1 LFIREKGNSSDITHL
16 KKAID
21 ILNQYLGYSS
31 FRPVQEDIVDAVLS
45 GKDVLALLPT
55 GGGKSICFQ
64 VPALLKSG
72 LCIVVTPLIALMRDQ
87 VDQLNKRGIKA
98 TAIYSGMNKKAI
110 DTTLDNCVY
119 GDIKFLYVSP
129 ERLLTDLF
137 LERVQ
142 KMKINLLA
150 VDEAHC
156 ISQWG
161 YDFRP
166 AYLQIAELREYL
178 PGVNILALTATAT
191 PKVQDDI
198 VDKLVLREVE
208 RFQKSFARKNL
219 SYSVRKVED
228 KETKLIEI
236 LTKIPGTAIIY
247 GDTRKSTK
255 EIAKMLRYKGF
266 SVDFYHAGL
275 DQTTRSTKQDRWL
288 TGKTRI
294 MVSTN
299 AFGMG
304 IDKPDVRLVVHLH
317 IPYDIESYYQ
327 EAGRAGRDEKKAFSV
342 VLYHQN
348 DIDGLRKR
356 VQQQHPPLEMLKRV
370 YQCLANYYQLAIGS
384 AQGQSYDMD
393 IHSFSDKYDLHHL
406 EAFYSLK
413 KLEEGGLIQFN
424 ESFHNPSQLHIEV
437 NHTELYKFQVA
448 NASLDVGV
456 KALLRIYGGELY
468 NSYLRISESQIAQ
481 FLNISESEV
490 VSFLQKLDEKGIVSY
505 TQKKDKPQVLFLQS
519 RHDVNSLPIDTK
531 RLKTRVNLAEE
542 KTEAIIKY
550 VHDENICRT
559 KLLLKYLGEI
569 NFDECGVCDNCLH
582 NRKEKSK
589 KHEEDYQHQV
599 THIVEE
605 KPSTVEE
612 IMHIINPPDQDVLL
626 EVIREMVDAGV
637 VQYDEQWRLFLNS

>member
-1 LFIREKGNSSDITHL
+1 MFIREKGNIHGITLL
-16 KKAID
+16 KEAQAI
-21 ILNQYLGYSS
+21 LKQYWGYED
-31 FRPVQEDIVDAVLS
+31 FRPVQGDIVDAVLS
-45 GKDVLALLPT
+45 DKDVLALLPT

-64 VPALLKSG
+64 VPALLKDG

-87 VDQLNKRGIKA
+87 VDQLTKRGIKA

-110 DTTLDNCVY
+110 DTTLDNCIY
-119 GDIKFLYVSP
+119 GNIKFLYVSP

-137 LERVQ
+137 LDRVQ
-142 KMKINLLA
+142 KMKVNLLA
-150 VDEAHC
+150 IDEAHC

-166 AYLQIAELREYL
+166 AYLQIAELRDFL
-178 PGVNILALTATAT
+178 PNVNVLALTATAT

-198 VDKLVLREVE
+198 VEKLTLREAE

-219 SYSVRKVED
+219 SYSIRKVED
-228 KETKLIEI
+228 KESKLVEI
-236 LTKIPGTAIIY
+236 LSKIPGTSIIY

-255 EIAKMLRYKGF
+255 EIAKMLRLKGL

-275 DQTTRSTKQDRWL
+275 DQVTRSAKQDRWL

-304 IDKPDVRLVVHLH
+304 IDKPDVRSVVHLH

-348 DIDGLRKR
+348 DIDNLRKR
-356 VQQQHPPLEMLKRV
+356 VSQQHPPVETLKRV

-384 AQGQSYDMD
+384 GQGQSYDMD
-393 IHSFSDKYDLHHL
+393 IHGFSEKYDLDHL

-413 KLEEGGLIQFN
+413 KLEESGLIQFN

-448 NASLDVGV
+448 NASLDVGI

-468 NSYLRISESQIAQ
+468 NSFMRISESQIAQ

-490 VSFLQKLDEKGIVSY
+490 ITFLQRLDKKGIVNY
-505 TQKKDKPQVLFLQS
+505 TQKKDKPQVLFLQP
-519 RHDVNSLPIDTK
+519 RHDINALPLDTK
-531 RLKTRVNLAEE
+531 RLKLRAEIAEE
-542 KTEAIIKY
+542 KTEAIINY
-550 VHDENICRT
+550 VQDQNVCRT

-569 NFDECGVCDNCLH
+569 NFDECGVCDNCLN

-589 KHEEDYQHQV
+589 KHEEDYLHQV
-599 THIVEE
+599 SHIIEE

-612 IMHIINPPDQDVLL
+612 IIHTINPPDQDVLL
-626 EVIREMVDAGV
+626 EVIREMVDAGI
-637 VQYDEQWRLFLNS
+637 VQYDGQWRLFLSS